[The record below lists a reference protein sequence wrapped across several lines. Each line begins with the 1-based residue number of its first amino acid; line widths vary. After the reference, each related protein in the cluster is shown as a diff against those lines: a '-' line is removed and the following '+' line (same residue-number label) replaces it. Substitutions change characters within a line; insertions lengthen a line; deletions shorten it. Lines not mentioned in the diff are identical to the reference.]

1 MSGWNT
7 LATARVGLTF
17 FNDQKLIKA
26 ISIVFKYN
34 KDINVKDA
42 IELFKSICK
51 DIKIEDWARGTEVDY
66 LQILLTYFKEHP
78 ITYDVRYPEYYIEKF
93 EKEYNSR
100 LSNKKLESISTDT
113 SKEILLME
121 QININIRTF
130 YNDMDLS
137 DKTDSEIVEMI
148 ARIESQIEQLQK
160 LKTQSKR
167 VSSQITS
174 LQETNQKLADYLDNR

>member
-1 MSGWNT
+1 MSGWST
-7 LATARVGLTF
+7 PATESVALTF

-26 ISIVFKYN
+26 TSIVFKYN

-42 IELFKSICK
+42 IKLFKSICK
-51 DIKIEDWARGTEVDY
+51 DIKVDDWARGTKVDY
-66 LQILLTYFKEHP
+66 LQILITYFKEYP
-78 ITYDVRYPEYYIEKF
+78 TTYGVKYPEHYIAKF
-93 EKEYNSR
+93 EKEFYSR
-100 LSNKKLESISTDT
+100 SSDKKLEGISTNT
-113 SKEILLME
+113 SKEVLLME

-137 DKTDSEIVEMI
+137 DKTDTEIVEMI
-148 ARIESQIEQLQK
+148 TKIENQIEQLQK
-160 LKTQSKR
+160 LKTQSKK